1 MIRRRYKS
9 GLKNFFNLF
18 LHRTDNW
25 LFVNNS
31 GDSYE
36 IIAEGSLNDITVNN
50 VLQWEEL
57 KENIMRTKEQLKEER
72 DKIVKGLEETYRKLV
87 LFKKEKNSPM
97 IVLREG
103 KITEVDPNDILPT
116 TLYKRNAG

>member
-1 MIRRRYKS
+1 M
-9 GLKNFFNLF
+9 G
-18 LHRTDNW
+18 
-25 LFVNNS
+25 
-31 GDSYE
+31 
-36 IIAEGSLNDITVNN
+36 
-50 VLQWEEL
+50 
-57 KENIMRTKEQLKEER
+57 TKEQLKEER

-103 KITEVDPNDILPT
+103 KITAVDPNDILPT

>member
-1 MIRRRYKS
+1 M
-9 GLKNFFNLF
+9 G
-18 LHRTDNW
+18 
-25 LFVNNS
+25 
-31 GDSYE
+31 
-36 IIAEGSLNDITVNN
+36 
-50 VLQWEEL
+50 
-57 KENIMRTKEQLKEER
+57 TKEQLKEER

-97 IVLREG
+97 IVLRHG

>member
-1 MIRRRYKS
+1 M
-9 GLKNFFNLF
+9 G
-18 LHRTDNW
+18 
-25 LFVNNS
+25 
-31 GDSYE
+31 
-36 IIAEGSLNDITVNN
+36 
-50 VLQWEEL
+50 
-57 KENIMRTKEQLKEER
+57 TKEQLKEER

-116 TLYKRNAG
+116 IV

>member
-1 MIRRRYKS
+1 MGK
-9 GLKNFFNLF
+9 
-18 LHRTDNW
+18 
-25 LFVNNS
+25 
-31 GDSYE
+31 
-36 IIAEGSLNDITVNN
+36 
-50 VLQWEEL
+50 
-57 KENIMRTKEQLKEER
+57 KEQLKEER